1 MAMDRWNPFRDMI
14 ALREAM
20 DRMFEDSSLRSG
32 LASGRASSFPIDLAE
47 TANGFTL
54 HAALP
59 GVKPEAVQI
68 TIHGDTLTIRGES
81 AAEEERKDQSWII
94 REQRAG
100 SFHRMVTLPAAVN
113 PDGAEARFQDGIL
126 ELTLPKAEQALP
138 RQIKVSGAG
147 QGAASPAPTPQPTT
161 GGTGGADGADGA
173 GHVPVTSSAP
183 GATSTAGAGT
193 AQPTGSPT
201 TPDDKDQVTQSS
213 EESMGTS
220 DPPSWTQERT

>member
-54 HAALP
+54 RAALP

-81 AAEEERKDQSWII
+81 AVEEERKDQNWII
-94 REQRAG
+94 REQRGG

-113 PDGAEARFQDGIL
+113 PDSAEARFRDGIL

-147 QGAASPAPTPQPTT
+147 AGAPATPPPAPAP
-161 GGTGGADGADGA
+161 GEADGADGA
-173 GHVPVTSSAP
+173 DDAGRVPVTSAAP
-183 GATSTAGAGT
+183 PATSTAGAGT
-193 AQPTGSPT
+193 VQPTGSPT

>member
-47 TANGFTL
+47 TEKGFIL
-54 HAALP
+54 RAALP

-81 AAEEERKDQSWII
+81 AVEEERKEQNWII
-94 REQRAG
+94 REQRGG

-113 PDGAEARFQDGIL
+113 PDSAEANFRDGIL

-138 RQIKVSGAG
+138 RQIKVSS
-147 QGAASPAPTPQPTT
+147 AAQSAPATPPSTPPPAP
-161 GGTGGADGADGA
+161 GARDGA
-173 GHVPVTSSAP
+173 GDTGRVPVTSTPSP
-183 GATSTAGAGT
+183 ATSTAGAGT
-193 AQPTGSPT
+193 VQPTGSPT